1 MNDIKENRVDTLYKE
16 LCFYNEDLYDLSRI
30 LVKILPNE
38 MIRRI
43 INKLYRIRKSN
54 YSIKKKE

>member
-1 MNDIKENRVDTLYKE
+1 MNDIKEKRVDAL
-16 LCFYNEDLYDLSRI
+16 YNELLYHVEINADLYDLSRI

-43 INKLYRIRKSN
+43 INKLYRIRKTE
-54 YSIKKKE
+54 K